1 MLTANGKALCKLNSM
16 DQRSG
21 NTRITFLN
29 TSNTETTRDGAAPSN
44 PGSISYFLNTLILCV
59 GTGSNAP
66 ASSDYT
72 MTDIDAGLTVLN
84 RTREGSNGD
93 YHQDYIGIF
102 NTTYRNDTENDIV
115 ISEVGIIGSKDSG
128 TDAVLIARDVI
139 DPITIAPGEAYTF
152 TMYIG

>member
-1 MLTANGKALCKLNSM
+1 
-16 DQRSG
+16 
-21 NTRITFLN
+21 
-29 TSNTETTRDGAAPSN
+29 
-44 PGSISYFLNTLILCV
+44 
-59 GTGSNAP
+59 
-66 ASSDYT
+66 

-128 TDAVLIARDVI
+128 TDAVLIARDVLAT
-139 DPITIAPGEAYTF
+139 PVTIAPGEAYTF
-152 TMYIG
+152 AMYIG